1 MEFYICRCFVLLL
14 ASPQLCSVTSSLSSS
29 EIMKDIYYSLIMM
42 LPTFACVAVSCV
54 VVYVVGRND
63 ETRRERFRR
72 WVATNLFS
80 GIIKKKTK
88 NRDETRWL
96 FKDIDLTE
104 EHELLTKVF
113 FFFLALSFILIS
125 SVALM
130 FWQILLLDVTYNCE
144 QNSESTKDC
153 FEYNLWNLEAFKT
166 LSRDPIDC
174 NSAAVQNGT
183 VQVVCYKLVF
193 NIGLASGATYG
204 GFKLS
209 MAVLNVAT
217 TLMLM
222 ATNPKTVC
230 RVRTIV
236 LILFLVLFGTIITIQ
251 STSLRVTFMAGN
263 LVIMLQMLL
272 VLAVVFGFVFN
283 FPWIDFITLRERE
296 NDQSTG
302 LENPAANVTDNVV

>member
-1 MEFYICRCFVLLL
+1 M
-14 ASPQLCSVTSSLSSS
+14 
-29 EIMKDIYYSLIMM
+29 IMKDIYYNLIIM
-42 LPTFACVAVSCV
+42 LPAVACVAVSCV

-113 FFFLALSFILIS
+113 VVFLGLSIILIS

-144 QNSESTKDC
+144 QNSGNTMDC
-153 FEYNLWNLEAFKT
+153 FEYNLWNPEAFKT
-166 LSRDPIDC
+166 FSRDPIDC

-209 MAVLNVAT
+209 IAVLNVAT

-230 RVRTIV
+230 RVQTIV
-236 LILFLVLFGTIITIQ
+236 FIVFLGLFGTIITIQ
-251 STSLRVTFMAGN
+251 STSLRVAFMSGN
-263 LVIMLQMLL
+263 LVIILQITL
-272 VLAVVFGFVFN
+272 VFAIVSSFVFN
-283 FPWIDFITLRERE
+283 FPWNDFIALRERDNE
-296 NDQSTG
+296 QATG
-302 LENPAANVTDNVV
+302 LENTAANVADNVV

>member
-1 MEFYICRCFVLLL
+1 
-14 ASPQLCSVTSSLSSS
+14 
-29 EIMKDIYYSLIMM
+29 M

-113 FFFLALSFILIS
+113 FFFLVLSFILIS